1 MKKRIKIFETGM
13 YPQGIFNKERVKN
26 IFGNIKDS
34 IQGIFSHTSQWTEDK
49 EAVELGD
56 FSNIEIVD
64 KGHKSEVYA
73 DVNFNEKG
81 KGYYEDGILKGVSVE
96 IPEGKLTRVAILP
109 VGIQPAIA
117 GAEFSKQPILFEF
130 SEIKEDKPPK
140 KEKGEDEKMDKEEVL
155 KNLTK
160 EDIERQAE
168 RLNITVTER
177 LKPKTPE
184 ELEREITARITKE
197 AEDKAKVQEFMKE
210 HDKKIV
216 PAFKPFFEKIVEE
229 SLKSEVNWEFNKKDT
244 SLYDGLQEFMKKMP
258 EFSGFKNY
266 SGGIEFDDQSDG
278 KDDSAEAMRKA
289 FEDTK
294 KRYGGN

>member
-1 MKKRIKIFETGM
+1 M
-13 YPQGIFNKERVKN
+13 
-26 IFGNIKDS
+26 
-34 IQGIFSHTSQWTEDK
+34 
-49 EAVELGD
+49 
-56 FSNIEIVD
+56 D

-96 IPEGKLTRVAILP
+96 IPDGKLTRVAILP

-130 SEIKEDKPPK
+130 SEITEVNPSK
-140 KEKGEDEKMDKEEVL
+140 KEKGEDNKMDRKEVL
-155 KNLTK
+155 DTLTK
-160 EDIERQAE
+160 PEIEAQAE
-168 RLNITVTER
+168 RLNITVAEK

-184 ELEREITARITKE
+184 ELEQEITARITKE
-197 AEDKAKVQEFMKE
+197 AGDKAKVQEFMKE

-244 SLYDGLQEFMKKMP
+244 SLYDGLQEFMKKIP

-266 SGGIEFDDQSDG
+266 SENIEFEEQGTLSNSPFSQG
-278 KDDSAEAMRKA
+278 QKVIG
-289 FEDTK
+289 
-294 KRYGGN
+294 GGN